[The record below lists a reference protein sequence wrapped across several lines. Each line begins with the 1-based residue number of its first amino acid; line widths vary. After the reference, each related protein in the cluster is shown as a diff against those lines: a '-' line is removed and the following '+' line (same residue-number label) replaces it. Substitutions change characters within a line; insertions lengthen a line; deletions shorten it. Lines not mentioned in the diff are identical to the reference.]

1 MNVIIH
7 RGQNQIGGNII
18 EITAENTR
26 ILLDVGLEL
35 DQEEGTLPEIDGLFD
50 HPSFDAV
57 FISHYHGDHL
67 GLAYYIDNRICISGR
82 QVIALSKQQMI
93 IRDLNL
99 LPPAVSFAIC
109 SRLRLEASPSRRS
122 FAIIPLLTVICSCA
136 KQTVKSFSIPGTFV
150 PMAESLLIG
159 CSMPCRIK

>member
-57 FISHYHGDHL
+57 FISHY
-67 GLAYYIDNRICISGR
+67 
-82 QVIALSKQQMI
+82 
-93 IRDLNL
+93 
-99 LPPAVSFAIC
+99 P
-109 SRLRLEASPSRRS
+109 
-122 FAIIPLLTVICSCA
+122 
-136 KQTVKSFSIPGTFV
+136 
-150 PMAESLLIG
+150 
-159 CSMPCRIK
+159 